1 MTEEQKNK
9 LHEMS
14 KRLERKPEP
23 KKTWEEEQFEKYQSL
38 DFQKDVLPILREC
51 AKFAMS
57 DKEFKNTYT
66 KLVIA
71 NLNIITTKQPMEI
84 TYQQWKSFMAYYNH
98 NCKSNTEILQLD
110 KLGL

>member
-9 LHEMS
+9 LQEIS

-23 KKTWEEEQFEKYQSL
+23 PKTWEEKNFEKFESL
-38 DFQKDVLPILREC
+38 DFQQDILPILREC
-51 AKFAMS
+51 AKFALN
-57 DKEFKNTYT
+57 DKEFSNTYT

-71 NLNIITTKQPMEI
+71 NLNIITNKQPMQI
-84 TYQQWKSFMAYYNH
+84 TYQQYKSFMAYYNH
-98 NCKSNTEILQLD
+98 NCKSNTQVLQLD